1 MFWNFSGA
9 CELSS
14 SPAHR
19 CLEQPKVSMETAQ
32 RQHPPPGELLGLA
45 QPLQLSGQGAR
56 DAPPATAELTFQA
69 WPPQLPERERA
80 RQHVGGDCARDRGR
94 VGGRW
99 APAPPHRPAH
109 SLRFVTPG
117 RAHVPQLRLG
127 AIPRGTHPPCA
138 EDTGLDG
145 KALPEGR
152 PVCVQ
157 LAPLP
162 RAGSRP
168 PTSYSGW
175 GGAGGVCVTHS
186 TAGFQDTRP
195 NRARGSG
202 LAWSVWLWGSRK
214 GPTPSI
220 AARQGTQ
227 GPASQSRDSRPESG
241 RSKWPVSLGQ
251 HGPRAH
257 SQPMQDDSA
266 WLNKPLCFQGSVL
279 PEGRRAA
286 GRGTRRPPSRP
297 RMSFPPLFPKHSN

>member
-1 MFWNFSGA
+1 
-9 CELSS
+9 
-14 SPAHR
+14 
-19 CLEQPKVSMETAQ
+19 METAQ

-45 QPLQLSGQGAR
+45 QPLQLSGRGAR

-109 SLRFVTPG
+109 SQRFVTPG

-175 GGAGGVCVTHS
+175 GGGGGSVCDTQHSWLPGHATQPSQRLRAGLECVAVGEQERTHTLDS
-186 TAGFQDTRP
+186 GTSGHTRAGK
-195 NRARGSG
+195 
-202 LAWSVWLWGSRK
+202 SV
-214 GPTPSI
+214 P
-220 AARQGTQ
+220 RQQPGE
-227 GPASQSRDSRPESG
+227 RPEQMACVSG
-241 RSKWPVSLGQ
+241 TA
-251 HGPRAH
+251 RA
-257 SQPMQDDSA
+257 SCPLSA
-266 WLNKPLCFQGSVL
+266 D
-279 PEGRRAA
+279 A
-286 GRGTRRPPSRP
+286 G
-297 RMSFPPLFPKHSN
+297 